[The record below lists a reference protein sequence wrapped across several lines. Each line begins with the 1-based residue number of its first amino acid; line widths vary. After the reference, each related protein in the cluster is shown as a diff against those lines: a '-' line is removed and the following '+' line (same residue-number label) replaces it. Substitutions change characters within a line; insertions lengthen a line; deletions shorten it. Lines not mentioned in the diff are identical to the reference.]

1 MPERGQVCL
10 QTGDRVAR
18 SDSPGASSALLVPAL
33 AAFLDDLSNSLRG
46 SCLLTLVAAFA
57 FSPGL
62 ALRRVSGP
70 HAVGSDRS
78 RHLGPGWR

>member
-1 MPERGQVCL
+1 L
-10 QTGDRVAR
+10 DRNYLLIL
-18 SDSPGASSALLVPAL
+18 PAS
-33 AAFLDDLSNSLRG
+33 
-46 SCLLTLVAAFA
+46 FA

-70 HAVGSDRS
+70 HAVGRDLL